1 MGVTRTPFSGPAL
14 CELEWFLR
22 LFLAVFTLTASP
34 LIFVEGSPR
43 YPSHAT
49 RACLLI
55 LFELLQH
62 LSSKL
67 FRHVASGTIV
77 QDSEIQAKSRCFLQA
92 RLLRGDHHLWMF
104 SYIILKVCVFFFF
117 AQLSCISRIAESVET
132 KWKELN
138 VPFLQNVFP
147 QRNIWISL
155 WFSTRDFNGVVYMFL
170 LK

>member
-49 RACLLI
+49 RVCLLI

-62 LSSKL
+62 LSTKL

-92 RLLRGDHHLWMF
+92 RWSEATIIYECFLISFSKCVCFFLHNCHVFQELWRVLKQNGRNWMF
-104 SYIILKVCVFFFF
+104 LFYKTYFPIETSEF
-117 AQLSCISRIAESVET
+117 LSGLAHGTLMVLCT
-132 KWKELN
+132 C
-138 VPFLQNVFP
+138 
-147 QRNIWISL
+147 
-155 WFSTRDFNGVVYMFL
+155 FS
-170 LK
+170 